1 MKSVFWFALATLN
14 AVGIVLNLFGIGYGD
29 IKIILLQ
36 ILSVILCLS
45 YGFSEVMKND

>member
-36 ILSVILCLS
+36 ILCLN
-45 YGFSEVMKND
+45 YGFSEVRKNN

>member
-1 MKSVFWFALATLN
+1 MKSVFWFALGALN

-36 ILSVILCLS
+36 ILLEILYLS
-45 YGFSEVMKND
+45 YGFSEVMI

>member
-1 MKSVFWFALATLN
+1 MKSVFWFALGALN

-36 ILSVILCLS
+36 ILLEILYLS

>member
-1 MKSVFWFALATLN
+1 MKSIFWFALATLN

-36 ILSVILCLS
+36 ILLEILYLS